1 MDGRSSRARAT
12 RAWRAVCTHGM
23 WGEGGPILVSSVPG
37 QPGGQDWTLPDFHS
51 ALLYS
56 ILPEINAGP
65 KIKLPGARSPNR
77 SEHSPAAA
85 ENHQDQS
92 ESYECERR
100 RLRSGCS
107 QVVAEPDLVE
117 IALRHTGCANLYQHD
132 GESLTRKRVCHWRI
146 VGSGHRCPVAG
157 CGIAI
162 GGGDDRT
169 ACQ

>member
-1 MDGRSSRARAT
+1 MDWIDRLAELWDHT
-12 RAWRAVCTHGM
+12 RGM
-23 WGEGGPILVSSVPG
+23 WGEGGPVLAGRAPG
-37 QPGGQDWTLPDFHS
+37 QRGGQDLTLPDDHA
-51 ALLYS
+51 ALSYS
-56 ILPEINAGP
+56 MLPAIGAGAA
-65 KIKLPGARSPNR
+65 IKLPGARSPNR
-77 SEHSPAAA
+77 SQHSPAAA

-92 ESYECERR
+92 ESYECKGR

-107 QVVAEPDLVE
+107 QVVAEADIVE